1 MSNTPHT
8 LTDEFPDKAQLIHEL
23 RASNAHFAKL
33 SDKYHE
39 LNRDIHRGET
49 DVEPMDDMHLEELKK
64 KRLALLDEIAPLL
77 Q

>member
-1 MSNTPHT
+1 MSNTPHA
-8 LTDEFPDKAQLIHEL
+8 LTDEFPEKAQKIHDL

-33 SDKYHE
+33 SDTYHTV
-39 LNRDIHRGET
+39 NRDIHRGET

-64 KRLALLDEIAPLL
+64 QRLALLDEIKSLL

>member
-1 MSNTPHT
+1 MSNTPHA
-8 LTDEFPDKAQLIHEL
+8 LTEEFPDKAQLIHDL

-33 SDKYHE
+33 SDAYHE

-64 KRLALLDEIAPLL
+64 KRLALLDEITSLL